1 MKYKRL
7 LCGITAAVVS
17 ASALSAFVSAN
28 DDVADALTTVSASEP
43 KSEQNIEISGEFV
56 SGDFKY
62 EVIGEDKDAVRITG
76 YIGKGGDVV
85 IPNEIDGKPV
95 TVLSTLSNMVWNNGK
110 REYPG
115 ENITSVTIP
124 ENITKIN
131 YQSDLFIV
139 LPNLKSIKV
148 DKNNKNYSSD
158 EQGVL
163 YNKDKTHLICC
174 PLALTNLTIP
184 ESVIEIGTIASE
196 EALEEFGYGVYNR
209 DLLNLRELQSIKV
222 DEKNK
227 NFSVDE
233 QGVLYNKDKTQLIV
247 CPNTPTTVTIP
258 ASVTSMY
265 FMNEKFS
272 FEKDSE
278 LVSIN
283 VDPKNKKYFS
293 VDGVLYGKATE
304 DSEYHKNGDV
314 YLAMYP
320 PEKKDAV
327 YKIPETVNDCNN
339 YINNSYITSIEIHAN
354 CKYSSSNI
362 NGLNC
367 PNLASFSVTEGNP
380 HVYAEDGALFQ
391 KDYFEDDWYSGDFYK
406 EYRGKPALISLPSKK
421 TGEYTVPKGVVL
433 IGAFRGGGTLDTTF
447 PVGFVFGNVYRN
459 LNITSLILP
468 QDLTTFRSDFIQS
481 SPKLKS
487 VTIPK
492 GIEKFY
498 DRTFDDCTALSEINY
513 GGTMAEWKE
522 FTSTDEEHD
531 AVWNGTVRYG
541 DYPNYK
547 YFSPAIHCTDGD
559 IPANGD
565 APAPEYKPTE
575 PTPPEETKTYK
586 PSISADGADE
596 DTKNVLGGITATDYN
611 GAFDEDVFMSATAGK
626 KTDYSL
632 SFDITFTRDGE
643 KVQPKT
649 STYVTV
655 KVPVPEF
662 LKNCTNIWVYHVNDK
677 GEKENVHATVKDG
690 YIIFDASRFSEY
702 ILSSKPLDEPANDP
716 ASSTPSADE
725 TTSDAPSNSTPSKTD
740 PGATDTNSSPETND
754 IDTSV
759 ETPNKGNP
767 NTGIALAIAPVVLA
781 AAAVVVLKKKR

>member
-1 MKYKRL
+1 M
-7 LCGITAAVVS
+7 S
-17 ASALSAFVSAN
+17 ASAFSAFVSAN
-28 DDVADALTTVSASEP
+28 DDVADASTTVSATEP

-62 EVIGEDKDAVRITG
+62 EVIGDDKDAVRITG

-110 REYPG
+110 WEYPG
-115 ENITSVTIP
+115 ENITSITIP
-124 ENITKIN
+124 ENITEIVVYN
-131 YQSDLFIV
+131 YSSSNFES

-174 PLALTNLTIP
+174 PLALTSLTIP
-184 ESVIEIGTIASE
+184 ESVIEIGTIVSE
-196 EALEEFGYGVYNR
+196 EALQEFGYSVYNR

-227 NFSVDE
+227 NFSADE

-247 CPNTPTTVTIP
+247 CTGTPETVTIP

-265 FMNEKFS
+265 FMNEYFS

-380 HVYAEDGALFQ
+380 YVYAEDGALFQ
-391 KDYFEDDWYSGDFYK
+391 KDFFERGWSDYE

-421 TGEYTVPKGVVL
+421 TGEYTVPEGVVL
-433 IGAFRGGGTLDTTF
+433 LGRQHRGGPVDSTF
-447 PVGFVFGNVYRN
+447 PIPFIYGNAYRN
-459 LNITSLILP
+459 LHITSLTLP
-468 QDLTTFRSDFIQS
+468 KDLTVYACEFIAD
-481 SPKLKS
+481 SPSLKS

-492 GIEKFY
+492 GVEKLY
-498 DRTFDDCTALSEINY
+498 DNQFERCTALSDINY

-531 AVWNGTVRYG
+531 TVWNGTVRYG

-565 APAPEYKPTE
+565 APAPNYTPTAPSE
-575 PTPPEETKTYK
+575 GTKTYK

-596 DTKNVLGGITATDYN
+596 DTKNVLGGITATDKK
-611 GAFDEDVFMSATAGK
+611 GAFDEDVFMSATAGR

-632 SFDITFTRDGE
+632 SFDITFTKDGE